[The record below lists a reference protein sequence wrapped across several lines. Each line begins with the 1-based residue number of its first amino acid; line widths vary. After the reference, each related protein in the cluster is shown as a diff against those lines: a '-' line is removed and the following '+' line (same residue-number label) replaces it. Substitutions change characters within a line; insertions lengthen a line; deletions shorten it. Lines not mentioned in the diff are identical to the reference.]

1 MSLFAELFNEMLIR
15 DSAFKLYSAIQVRK
29 VLQNNA
35 FFTFRL
41 RLRDQRRRRRRKRKR
56 KRRKTR
62 RRRRRIR
69 KESLQLRRV
78 RGRLQ
83 LLLGMRK
90 KWRRRG
96 RQVLRWSR
104 KKKRFVQQIFS
115 LFGPNLGILQNL
127 FFEQILFSR

>member
-15 DSAFKLYSAIQVRK
+15 DSAFKLYSAIQVRE
-29 VLQNNA
+29 VLLDND
-35 FFTFRL
+35 FFYIFRL

-90 KWRRRG
+90 KWTRRG

-104 KKKRFVQQIFS
+104 KKKRFVQHIFS
-115 LFGPNLGILQNL
+115 SFDPNLEI
-127 FFEQILFSR
+127 